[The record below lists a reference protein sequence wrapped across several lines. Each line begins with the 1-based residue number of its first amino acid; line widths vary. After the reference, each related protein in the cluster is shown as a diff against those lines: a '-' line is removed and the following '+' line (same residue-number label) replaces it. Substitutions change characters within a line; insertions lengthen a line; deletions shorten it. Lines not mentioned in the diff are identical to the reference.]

1 MAEVTNELI
10 FDILKKIQEDLA
22 QIRSGQRSLS
32 EELSAMRGHLVA
44 IQKDI
49 HNLYDIGHDNGKRLD
64 RIEHRLEL
72 RDEKV

>member
-1 MAEVTNELI
+1 MAEVTNELLYEV
-10 FDILKKIQEDLA
+10 LKKIQEELA
-22 QIRSGQRSLS
+22 QLRIGQRTHG
-32 EELSAMRGHLVA
+32 EEMSAMRGHLVA